1 MLGVVHKR
9 FLELYIEISYKLNFL
24 KFAKISITNKK
35 NMRGNILKKF
45 LGVIIFYFISL
56 VAVSNLLWYFIPPE
70 DFFNYIQNPGEHL
83 LLLGILFCA
92 SLLFTLDI
100 TYLQEKILCLCLSL
114 CKNTICNVR
123 S

>member
-9 FLELYIEISYKLNFL
+9 FLELYIEISYKLNL
-24 KFAKISITNKK
+24 KIRKNINNKQK
-35 NMRGNILKKF
+35 EYERQYFKKF
-45 LGVIIFYFISL
+45 GVIIFYFISL

-100 TYLQEKILCLCLSL
+100 TYLQENFVFMSVLMQEYNL
-114 CKNTICNVR
+114 
-123 S
+123 

>member
-1 MLGVVHKR
+1 M
-9 FLELYIEISYKLNFL
+9 
-24 KFAKISITNKK
+24 
-35 NMRGNILKKF
+35 
-45 LGVIIFYFISL
+45 IIFYFISL

-100 TYLQEKILCLCLSL
+100 TYLQEKFCVYVCPYARIQSVMFDHDTMQVIYDEKRGGLIYDGHTKLH
-114 CKNTICNVR
+114 KNRLRENA
-123 S
+123 

>member
-35 NMRGNILKKF
+35 NMGGNILKKF

-100 TYLQEKILCLCLSL
+100 TYLQEKNFVFMSVLMQEYNL
-114 CKNTICNVR
+114 
-123 S
+123 